1 MSKLVRRGTK
11 LPKSEVHN
19 ATKRGNMK
27 ELAKLLK
34 SKKGYTVED
43 RSPKSNRTPLHIAA
57 RKGSERN
64 PLQSLTFCLSG
75 HLAIVKE
82 LLRKFRVNINA
93 LDNKKRTPLHLAIQ
107 YGHHEIA
114 LLLISKQA
122 NVSLQDVDGGFHCF
136 EKNSEVAFRF
146 QAMLSCTGYSC
157 IALPLSGMPKL
168 PLCSTPTILSLNRS

>member
-19 ATKRGNMK
+19 ATKRGNLK

-64 PLQSLTFCLSG
+64 SLQPLTFVYQVTSLSSRSYC
-75 HLAIVKE
+75 A
-82 LLRKFRVNINA
+82 NIES
-93 LDNKKRTPLHLAIQ
+93 I
-107 YGHHEIA
+107 
-114 LLLISKQA
+114 
-122 NVSLQDVDGGFHCF
+122 
-136 EKNSEVAFRF
+136 
-146 QAMLSCTGYSC
+146 
-157 IALPLSGMPKL
+157 
-168 PLCSTPTILSLNRS
+168 